1 MHHCTNRC
9 LLATVLAR
17 LYLDAAVGV
26 HFSTKIPLCVLEF
39 RCWKV
44 QFWVVLKDA
53 IRSSF
58 ISMHWQMLGSSKN
71 MIIYAWQKLNLA
83 TYLLHISVDIF
94 SDPGPAIKVWKKK
107 LTQVIL
113 TWESNISLVSIFHC
127 ITASLPNRWNPRQP
141 FATRKG
147 LIFFFSC
154 IGFESSGDLQVWR
167 NDPKER
173 ILSMHSDK

>member
-44 QFWVVLKDA
+44 QFRVVIKDA

-71 MIIYAWQKLNLA
+71 MIIYAWQKLNSA

-147 LIFFFSC
+147 FIFFF
-154 IGFESSGDLQVWR
+154 F
-167 NDPKER
+167 
-173 ILSMHSDK
+173 MHRFWELWEFAGMEKWSQRENPLYALK

>member
-44 QFWVVLKDA
+44 QFRVVIKEQ
-53 IRSSF
+53 F
-58 ISMHWQMLGSSKN
+58 HQ
-71 MIIYAWQKLNLA
+71 YALANVRVQQKYDHQKLNSA

-147 LIFFFSC
+147 FIFFSC
-154 IGFESSGDLQVWR
+154 IGFESSGNLQVWR

-173 ILSMHSDK
+173 ILSMHSNK